1 MIGLEDLHAMVDRIE
16 AGRLELEW
24 SPEQIAAAAA
34 VEQRMREHP
43 VSDDDAVKAAVA
55 FITFT
60 PLGGE

>member
-16 AGRLELEW
+16 AGRLEW
-24 SPEQIAAAAA
+24 STEQIAAAAA
-34 VEQRMREHP
+34 AEQRMREHP

>member
-1 MIGLEDLHAMVDRIE
+1 LTSLQSLREMVDRLE
-16 AGRLELEW
+16 ANRIVW
-24 SPEQIAAAAA
+24 TPEQIAAAAT
-34 VEQRMREHP
+34 VERRMREHR